1 MKKLVLLC
9 ALAGLPLA
17 ALADDMQGPGMQGGP
32 GMGMQGQGMGGGMG
46 MQGQGQGMGMGPG
59 GHRPPG
65 PPPEFLQACQGK
77 KEGDTVT
84 VNTPRGPLQGTCRL
98 TFHPSQRPDGAGPGQ
113 GQQGQ
118 GQQGQG
124 QQGQGQQGQA
134 RSPGAR
140 PAIR

>member
-17 ALADDMQGPGMQGGP
+17 ALADDMQGPGMGGP
-32 GMGMQGQGMGGGMG
+32 GMGMQGEGMGGGQGMGPGGGMGMQGQGMGPG
-46 MQGQGQGMGMGPG
+46 G

-77 KEGDTVT
+77 KDGDTVT

-98 TFHPSQRPDGAGPGQ
+98 MFHPSQRPEGAQQGQVQ

-118 GQQGQG
+118 S
-124 QQGQGQQGQA
+124 
-134 RSPGAR
+134 RTPGVR
-140 PAIR
+140 PPIR